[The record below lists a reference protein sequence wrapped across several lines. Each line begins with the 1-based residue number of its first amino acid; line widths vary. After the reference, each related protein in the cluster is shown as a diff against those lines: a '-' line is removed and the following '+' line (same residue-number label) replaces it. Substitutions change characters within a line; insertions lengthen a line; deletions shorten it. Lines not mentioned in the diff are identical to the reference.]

1 MSDTDTRSLEHCLAR
16 IRHLEE
22 ENTHLREAARTFGDL
37 AERLKSALDAE
48 RLWRQQSAPT
58 VNTLQNTGQGP
69 RDLLL

>member
-1 MSDTDTRSLEHCLAR
+1 MSEPDTRSLEHCLAR

-22 ENTHLREAARTFGDL
+22 ENKHLREAALTFGGL

-48 RLWRQQSAPT
+48 RRWRQQSAPA
-58 VNTLQNTGQGP
+58 VSPLQNAGQGR